1 MDGTMGGTTI
11 FADKAFMDLAWQ
23 KTCFDTY
30 RIRIK
35 TPIKSNM
42 KENPERAPFILS
54 KAKIATRR
62 LVETVYAQLTE
73 RLHIARIKV
82 RDAWH
87 LLNIWHTKILT
98 HTICVFLNACA
109 ELDSVSSI
117 IETRLILR
125 ASYNF
130 EVTHRVII

>member
-1 MDGTMGGTTI
+1 MDGTMGDTTVL
-11 FADKAFMDLAWQ
+11 ADAAFMDLEWQ

-42 KENPERAPFILS
+42 KENPERTPFILP
-54 KAKIATRR
+54 KEKKATRR

-73 RLHIARIKV
+73 RLHIARMKI

-87 LLNIWHTKILT
+87 LLNLWHTKILT
-98 HTICVFLNACA
+98 HTMCVLLNIINYRDP
-109 ELDSVSSI
+109 LDFDGLVH
-117 IETRLILR
+117 
-125 ASYNF
+125 F
-130 EVTHRVII
+130 